1 MSTPEKTSSVG
12 GGIDRLLVNWLPH
25 LVTIGAIVFILMATN
40 FYYGSS
46 KKSEDQQYINKSG
59 ELRLLSQRIAKNAP
73 QAASGNKEA
82 FADLEDARNQF
93 GIIWNILDKGDPATG
108 LPQPADTDI
117 STAISG
123 AQAVWL
129 RVFGAANVILE
140 RKDSIV
146 GLYSVVDLLRQSLQ
160 DLNQRFQQVN
170 EKAVAAQLSGR
181 QVLALSSLSIYSQS
195 LQTNL
200 QKILQANLQKILQA
214 GGDSAKVAEDFR
226 QDARLLAQAL
236 AAIQSG
242 GKADMEPITSGN
254 LLSLVR
260 ESADIFSKVQ
270 TQIDYIATTSL
281 ELQKAR
287 KASDDMFRDAQ
298 ALLDSANMLVSEFN
312 RLPNKRYFGHDI
324 LSYSFGTLLLICL
337 VLMFIAQRSAERQRL
352 QEARE
357 HLENEAANNK
367 RNQEAI
373 MRLLNEMEP
382 LSEGDLTINATVT
395 EDFTGA
401 IADAINFT
409 IDAQRT
415 LVSTING
422 TVERV
427 GSAMEETQSTAVE
440 LSQASEHQAQEISG
454 ASAAINEMASSI
466 EQVSTN
472 ASESTSVAEK
482 SVKIAKTGAVKVRNT
497 IKGMDNIREHIKE
510 TSHRIKRLGESSQE
524 IGDIVSLIT
533 DIADQTNILAINAA
547 IQAAMAGDAGRGF
560 AVVADQ
566 VHKLAEKSSKAAKE
580 IETRVKT
587 IQSDTREAVISME
600 QSTAEVVEGAKLA
613 QDAGVSL
620 EEIESVSGHLA
631 DLIQNISNAAAQQA
645 ASANHI
651 SNTMHVIQEITNQ
664 TSGGTAATAAAIG
677 KLAELADELRAS
689 VAGFKLPH

>member
-1 MSTPEKTSSVG
+1 MPDRNSSVG

-25 LVTIGAIVFILMATN
+25 LVTIGAIVFVLMAAN
-40 FYYGSS
+40 FYYGST
-46 KKSEDQQYINKSG
+46 KKSEDQQYVNKSG
-59 ELRLLSQRIAKNAP
+59 ELRLLSQRFAKNAP
-73 QAASGNKEA
+73 QAVAGNKDA
-82 FADLEDARNQF
+82 FVDLENARNEF
-93 GIIWNILDKGDPATG
+93 GIIWNILDKGDPSID
-108 LPQPADTDI
+108 LPQPADADI
-117 STAISG
+117 SSAISG
-123 AQAVWL
+123 AQSVWL
-129 RVFGAANVILE
+129 RVQEATNVIVSRRE
-140 RKDSIV
+140 QIV
-146 GLYSVVDLLRQSLQ
+146 GLYSVVEVLNQALQ
-160 DLNQRFQQVN
+160 DLDQRFAQIN
-170 EKAVAAQLSGR
+170 ERALNAQLSPR
-181 QVLALSSLSIYSQS
+181 QVLTLASLSIHSES

-200 QKILQANLQKILQA
+200 QKILQAGSDN
-214 GGDSAKVAEDFR
+214 AKVADAFR
-226 QDARLLAQAL
+226 QDARQLSQAL

-242 GKADMEPITSGN
+242 GRADMEPIGSGP
-254 LLSLVR
+254 LLTLVR
-260 ESADIFSKVQ
+260 ESADIFAKIQS
-270 TQIDYIATTSL
+270 QIDFVATASL

-287 KASDDMFRDAQ
+287 KASDDIFRDARG
-298 ALLDSANMLVSEFN
+298 LLDSANVLVAEFN

-324 LSYSFGTLLLICL
+324 LSYTFGTLLLICL

-357 HLENEAANNK
+357 HLENEATSNK

-382 LSEGDLTINATVT
+382 MSEGDLTVNATVT

-409 IDAQRT
+409 IDAQRS

-454 ASAAINEMASSI
+454 ASAAVNEMASSI

-482 SVKIAKTGAVKVRNT
+482 SVKIAKTGAEKVRNT

-651 SNTMHVIQEITNQ
+651 SNTMHVIQEITSQ

-677 KLAELADELRAS
+677 KLAELADELRGS